1 VSVLSIDG
9 LQAAYGPTRVLH
21 GLSFQVEAGES
32 VAILGRNGAGKTTL
46 LKTIVGLVRVEAGS
60 IQLGA
65 AGDVTHVPVHRRVRH
80 GIGYVPQGR
89 HLFPRLTVAENI
101 RIGAGIRRDDGGDD
115 VLEDIYAAFP
125 KLLERRTQKAG
136 TLSGG
141 EQQMVALARA
151 LAMRPDVLL
160 LDEPS
165 EGLAPVIVDALIDAV
180 ARLSRTLGFAIV
192 IVEQNVTVALHAA
205 DRAIVMER
213 GSIVREGSR
222 EKLASDPELARVLA
236 I

>member
-1 VSVLSIDG
+1 MLSVEG
-9 LQAAYGPTRVLH
+9 LQTAYGPTRVLH
-21 GLSFQVEAGES
+21 GLSFQVAAGES

-46 LKTIVGLVRVEAGS
+46 LKTIVGLVPAEAGS
-60 IQLGA
+60 ISLGTV
-65 AGDVTHVPVHRRVRH
+65 GDVTAMPVHRRVRQ

-101 RIGAGIRRDDGGDD
+101 RMGSGLRREESGED
-115 VLEDIYAAFP
+115 VLDEIYAAFP
-125 KLLERRTQKAG
+125 KLVERRGQKAG

-141 EQQMVALARA
+141 EQQMVAFGRA

-180 ARLSRTLGFAIV
+180 VKLSHTLGFAIV
-192 IVEQNVTVALHAA
+192 IVEQNVTVALDAA

-213 GSIVREGSR
+213 GSIVREGAGGDLL
-222 EKLASDPELARVLA
+222 KDPELTRVLA